1 MDATTFA
8 ATRNG
13 QHQQLVTRFP
23 NASFELAQ
31 AQQVEN
37 MIKPDSSRTFLAA
50 VILLLPT
57 ASEAAQAAACSCE
70 SAHGDLLEL
79 AGKAAALNRQVASC
93 LLAQHNAAGP
103 PVHSLSPAS
112 IVGSPEHKLGAA
124 GGGHA
129 PPVSLN
135 PAVQTVWDNGGSNT
149 SRLTYELDEVDETEY
164 QEGQLG
170 FETQARAPVTRT
182 LDNLMP
188 SNRYKKKFA
197 EEVQLGAHTAKMAS
211 GYVDVMTPTE
221 FTFKT
226 VPDIKFGDYKQ
237 VLDAIPEPW
246 VQDKRFSMH
255 GYVTHKHA
263 VNPTGLDEEE
273 RAAHKI
279 PQEAQKLSD
288 TLAKEQGE
296 VRTRLVKLQLP
307 AAELAKHLHTSTY
320 PFDNPKCLA
329 NSLRQQGA
337 QEETEGTDTRSE
349 LEQFESVVH
358 EAFCDM
364 HEQLRVLSD
373 RLTLASHLSFLQDYD
388 LQMRRAAAVAPQN
401 KQVVALAFGRD
412 QQRSFSP
419 HSNLPAERMKMPKTP
434 KLEDARSI
442 LDAIQGQHKGGHGGA
457 RKGASAFFGSHG
469 KKGKQGGK
477 KAAGG
482 SAAETQHA
490 TPGSKATA
498 TGGASAASGNLTW
511 KAKNQ
516 KRNNDKKGGGHPA
529 AEQ

>member
-1 MDATTFA
+1 MLPARSAVKEADAWDLST
-8 ATRNG
+8 
-13 QHQQLVTRFP
+13 LFP
-23 NASFELAQ
+23 SDEAWETAFDKWKKQIPKFESFRGTLADGPKQ
-31 AQQVEN
+31 
-37 MIKPDSSRTFLAA
+37 LAA
-50 VILLLPT
+50 CLAFDEKFDRAAERIGTYAFLKTTEDQANSVYQRMVGRYQNV

-79 AGKAAALNRQVASC
+79 AGKAAALNRQVASR

-246 VQDKRFSMH
+246 VQ
-255 GYVTHKHA
+255 V
-263 VNPTGLDEEE
+263 
-273 RAAHKI
+273 
-279 PQEAQKLSD
+279 
-288 TLAKEQGE
+288 
-296 VRTRLVKLQLP
+296 
-307 AAELAKHLHTSTY
+307 
-320 PFDNPKCLA
+320 C
-329 NSLRQQGA
+329 
-337 QEETEGTDTRSE
+337 TDRHSGTRS
-349 LEQFESVVH
+349 SY
-358 EAFCDM
+358 AM
-364 HEQLRVLSD
+364 
-373 RLTLASHLSFLQDYD
+373 
-388 LQMRRAAAVAPQN
+388 
-401 KQVVALAFGRD
+401 
-412 QQRSFSP
+412 
-419 HSNLPAERMKMPKTP
+419 ERC
-434 KLEDARSI
+434 
-442 LDAIQGQHKGGHGGA
+442 
-457 RKGASAFFGSHG
+457 
-469 KKGKQGGK
+469 
-477 KAAGG
+477 
-482 SAAETQHA
+482 
-490 TPGSKATA
+490 
-498 TGGASAASGNLTW
+498 SG
-511 KAKNQ
+511 
-516 KRNNDKKGGGHPA
+516 
-529 AEQ
+529 